1 MKSLHTIYYSSKHAS
16 ICVLVLLS
24 ILVSPFTVLAQES
37 TDEVPESVTDTIQA
51 LPSDTLQVQNDT
63 IPASESQQVATP
75 AQPRSET
82 QQNADRKIQSIKERM
97 EALQAAALL
106 DSTAVA
112 GDSLA
117 LSQKK
122 IKVFNPDGMRAV
134 WLSALFPGL
143 GQIYNRRYWKLPIVV
158 GGFMGLVYATSWN
171 GRMYADYQQAYL
183 DVMDTDPNT
192 NSYMDFFPPY
202 YTEDSIDK
210 TWLTNLLKTRKDS
223 YRHYRDYCIVGM
235 VALYLVCI
243 LDAYVD
249 AELYHFD
256 MSPDLAVDVKPALIP
271 VTSSIQHTALGLQC
285 AITF

>member
-1 MKSLHTIYYSSKHAS
+1 MKLLYTILGRYRRISM
-16 ICVLVLLS
+16 CVLVLLY
-24 ILVSPFTVLAQES
+24 IWVSPLGVLAQEPQN
-37 TDEVPESVTDTIQA
+37 VVQESVA
-51 LPSDTLQVQNDT
+51 
-63 IPASESQQVATP
+63 ATP
-75 AQPRSET
+75 PAMSKSRQK
-82 QQNADRKIQSIKERM
+82 ADDKLASMKQRM
-97 EALQAAALL
+97 
-106 DSTAVA
+106 
-112 GDSLA
+112 DSLQSEDLIDTTFVA
-117 LSQKK
+117 VDSMGVSH
-122 IKVFNPDGMRAV
+122 KVFNPDGMRAV
-134 WLSALFPGL
+134 WLSALMPGL

-202 YTEDSIDK
+202 YTEDNIDK
-210 TWLTNLLKTRKDS
+210 TWLTNILKTRKDS

-256 MSPDLAVDVKPALIP
+256 MSPDLAVEVKPAIIP

>member
-1 MKSLHTIYYSSKHAS
+1 MKLLHTIYYGSKRAS
-16 ICVLVLLS
+16 ICVLVLLC
-24 ILVSPFTVLAQES
+24 ILVSSFTAVAQEA
-37 TDEVPESVTDTIQA
+37 TDEVPESVTDTIQT

-63 IPASESQQVATP
+63 IPASESQQVAAP

>member
-1 MKSLHTIYYSSKHAS
+1 MRLYDTILHQRKHIFIYVFVM
-16 ICVLVLLS
+16 IC
-24 ILVSPFTVLAQES
+24 ILVFPQSGYSQEVADDEPVSAAETEQTSLTDAQSRLNKTLQSLNQRVDSMRIGAMVDTTVIVA
-37 TDEVPESVTDTIQA
+37 
-51 LPSDTLQVQNDT
+51 DTLQLPQKN
-63 IPASESQQVATP
+63 EAT
-75 AQPRSET
+75 
-82 QQNADRKIQSIKERM
+82 
-97 EALQAAALL
+97 
-106 DSTAVA
+106 
-112 GDSLA
+112 
-117 LSQKK
+117 
-122 IKVFNPDGMRAV
+122 FNPDGMRAV

-183 DVMDTDPNT
+183 DVMDSDPAT

-202 YTEDSIDK
+202 YTEDDID
-210 TWLTNLLKTRKDS
+210 TSWLKNVLKTRKDA

-256 MSPDLAVDVKPALIP
+256 MSPDLTVDVKPAIIP
-271 VTSSIQHTALGLQC
+271 VTSSVQHTALGLQC